1 MDSVCRSTAP
11 RIVDKNFG
19 ALCYF
24 RPAKMADSKAP
35 FTVRIR
41 KLLTN
46 PLLQRKQMCVDLL
59 HLGRANVSRKELQQR
74 LMQQFKVQD
83 PRCIIIANLA
93 TAFGGGRSRGQ
104 ALIYDDFKAAQRFE
118 HHYRLVRMG
127 VAEAK
132 PKKGRR
138 AAKELKNRKK
148 KVSGHCRSPTLGGS
162 SFSQAAAGPPASRH
176 QPLIVMLLQGLLVYL
191 WVGCMKVDW
200 SCSAALCCF
209 SLRVSLQVRGTEK
222 AKTQAGKK

>member
-1 MDSVCRSTAP
+1 MLT
-11 RIVDKNFG
+11 
-19 ALCYF
+19 
-24 RPAKMADSKAP
+24 KMADSKAP
-35 FTVRIR
+35 FSVRIR

-83 PRCIIIANLA
+83 PRCIIVGNLS

-104 ALIYDDFKAAQRFE
+104 AFIYDDFKAAQRFE
-118 HHYRLVRMG
+118 HRFRLVRMG

-148 KVSGHCRSPTLGGS
+148 KV
-162 SFSQAAAGPPASRH
+162 
-176 QPLIVMLLQGLLVYL
+176 
-191 WVGCMKVDW
+191 
-200 SCSAALCCF
+200 
-209 SLRVSLQVRGTEK
+209 RGTEK
-222 AKTQAGKK
+222 AKTTAGKQK

>member
-1 MDSVCRSTAP
+1 
-11 RIVDKNFG
+11 
-19 ALCYF
+19 
-24 RPAKMADSKAP
+24 MADSKAP

-46 PLLQRKQMCVDLL
+46 PLLQRKQMCVDML

-83 PRCIIIANLA
+83 PRCIIVGNFS

-104 ALIYDDFKAAQRFE
+104 AWIYDDFKAAQRFE
-118 HHYRLVRMG
+118 HRYRLVRMG
-127 VAEAK
+127 VAEAR

-148 KVSGHCRSPTLGGS
+148 KVSNILCVGIRSC
-162 SFSQAAAGPPASRH
+162 GPVVHA
-176 QPLIVMLLQGLLVYL
+176 
-191 WVGCMKVDW
+191 D
-200 SCSAALCCF
+200 
-209 SLRVSLQVRGTEK
+209 
-222 AKTQAGKK
+222 